1 MGPRCL
7 TLLQTGERDP
17 PVLTATKKLIP
28 EDTSYCIYILKKQN
42 VIYIGIQIHISDETW
57 GFSVSSTTVKTH
69 PHLTCDMVMI

>member
-17 PVLTATKKLIP
+17 PVLTAAKKFIL

-42 VIYIGIQIHISDETW
+42 VIYIGIQIHISDETV
-57 GFSVSSTTVKTH
+57 GFSVFRTTVKTH
-69 PHLTCDMVMI
+69 SYLTCDMAMI